1 MTDPI
6 GAALSEEFAAFRQA
20 VPTAFTP
27 PPANAVFAHARTRT
41 VRRRVL
47 AGAAA
52 VVVPI
57 AVVAGTTLLPAPA
70 VRQPMPPADIKT
82 TNIATAIPPTSAS
95 GPTGSTAPTSSGAI
109 ASLTATPGSGRSG
122 QPGQIRQIDWSNA
135 SIRGLDFCG
144 ESDDVVEF
152 RDGSNGNDIP
162 CVILPGAARPV
173 YAEFLVE
180 EPANRPA
187 TEDALVLVELGNQ
200 GAARRQALVP
210 VAVGADGRTLIA
222 WPVIKGDQPSPMGD
236 KVMTF
241 TAYRIEQNIVVATVK
256 RLDGTVETRRYRQG
270 GMYGPWE
277 QF

>member
-6 GAALSEEFAAFRQA
+6 GTALSEEFAAFRQA
-20 VPTAFTP
+20 APNAFTP
-27 PPANAVFAHARTRT
+27 PPANAVFTTARTRT

-47 AGAAA
+47 ASAA
-52 VVVPI
+52 VVV
-57 AVVAGTTLLPAPA
+57 AVAVAAGITLLPASAIGP
-70 VRQPMPPADIKT
+70 PMPPADIVT
-82 TNIATAIPPTSAS
+82 TAVATATPPPSAS
-95 GPTGSTAPTSSGAI
+95 GPTGSTGQASGGAI
-109 ASLTATPGSGRSG
+109 TSLPATPGSGRSG
-122 QPGQIRQIDWSNA
+122 QPGQIRQTDWSNA

-144 ESDDVVEF
+144 ESDDIVEF
-152 RDGSNGNDIP
+152 RNGSNGYDIP
-162 CVILPGAARPV
+162 CVILPGGARPV

-210 VAVGADGRTLIA
+210 VAMGADGRTLIA
-222 WPVIKGDQPSPMGD
+222 WPAIEGDQPSPTGD
-236 KVMTF
+236 QVMTF
-241 TAYRIEQNIVVATVK
+241 TAYRIEQNIVVATVN
-256 RLDGTVETRRYRQG
+256 RLDGTRETRRYRQG